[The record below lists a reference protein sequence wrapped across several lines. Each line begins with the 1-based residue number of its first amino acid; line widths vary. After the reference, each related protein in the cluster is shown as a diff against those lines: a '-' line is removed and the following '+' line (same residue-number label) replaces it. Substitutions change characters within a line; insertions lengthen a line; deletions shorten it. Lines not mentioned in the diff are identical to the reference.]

1 MKRQEKNTHYGK
13 LTTIIEKV
21 EKGDA
26 LKAGDVITLA
36 AAVFNMITTAM
47 SGKMAGLW
55 SLSTSTLMNPQCAK
69 NAAIVGSICSK
80 CYARTLLK
88 MRKSLREKLEIN
100 TRILTAVIIPFECLP
115 IINNLYFRFEAFGDL
130 MTSKQVV
137 NYFNICKK
145 NPAVNFALWSKN
157 PHLIQAAIDQYKIE
171 KPQNLNIIYSPL
183 FMNVCNGETI
193 IKKYPFIDKVFT
205 VYTLE
210 YIQDHPETVINC
222 GGRSCI
228 NCLNCYKKGGNV
240 YVNEMLKQDQKKA
253 IKAGVNIG

>member
-1 MKRQEKNTHYGK
+1 MKKQEKNTYYGK
-13 LTTIIEKV
+13 LTAIIEKV

-36 AAVFNMITTAM
+36 AAVVNMITTAM

-55 SLSTSTLMNPQCAK
+55 SLSTSTLLNPQCAK
-69 NAAIVGSICSK
+69 NAAVVGSICSK
-80 CYARTLLK
+80 CYARAMLK
-88 MRKSLREKLEIN
+88 LRKSLREKLEIN

-115 IINNLYFRFEAFGDL
+115 VINNLYFRFEAFGDL

-145 NPAVNFALWSKN
+145 NPAVSFALWTKN
-157 PHLIQAAIDQYKIE
+157 PHLIQAAIDTYKIE

-183 FMNVCNGETI
+183 FMNVNNGKTI

-205 VYTLE
+205 VYTLQ
-210 YIQDHPETVINC
+210 YVQDHPETVINC

-253 IKAGVNIG
+253 VKAGVNIG

>member
-1 MKRQEKNTHYGK
+1 MKKQEKNTYYGK
-13 LTTIIEKV
+13 LNAIIEKV

-26 LKAGDVITLA
+26 LKAGDIITLA
-36 AAVFNMITTAM
+36 AAVVNMITTAM
-47 SGKMAGLW
+47 TGKMNGLW
-55 SLSTSTLMNPQCAK
+55 SLSTSTLLNPQCAK
-69 NAAIVGSICSK
+69 NAAVIGSICSK

-130 MTSKQVV
+130 MTAIQVV

-145 NPAVNFALWSKN
+145 NPAVSFALWTKN
-157 PHLIQAAIDQYKIE
+157 PHLIQAAIDTYKIE
-171 KPQNLNIIYSPL
+171 KPANLNIIYSPL
-183 FMNVCNGETI
+183 FMNVNNGKNI
-193 IKKYPFIDKVFT
+193 MKKYPFIDKVFT
-205 VYTLE
+205 VYTLD
-210 YIQDHPETVINC
+210 YIQSNPDVKINC

-240 YVNEMLKQDQKKA
+240 FINEMLKQDQKKA
-253 IKAGVNIG
+253 LKAGVNIG